1 MAWDR
6 TWDRIGWG
14 QDPGEDKQK
23 SKHLA
28 LEEAKVARQ
37 ALGLSLVV
45 TNYWV
50 STPEPEWAVSPS
62 FSVGQGTVA
71 TGWTYAASEESY
83 GVLGN

>member
-28 LEEAKVARQ
+28 PEEAKVARQ

-50 STPEPEWAVSPS
+50 STSEPDGLYHRPSVSGRGLWPQDGHMQRLRS
-62 FSVGQGTVA
+62 L
-71 TGWTYAASEESY
+71 
-83 GVLGN
+83 LGS